1 MKRRFLLPA
10 LATLLAAAACGPP
23 AHTDPAKV
31 IHAQV
36 GAPFTIS
43 LPSNHSTGY
52 DWYQVDSAAAA
63 PLELVDSE
71 FRISR
76 ANRRTDGGGGDQRWT
91 FRPSRA
97 GQAVVTLVHVPPS
110 QPMDD
115 STGARFH
122 PTAVGDTTRF
132 RVIIE

>member
-1 MKRRFLLPA
+1 MHRRFILPA
-10 LATLLAAAACGPP
+10 LGALLSMAACGPR

-31 IHAQV
+31 IHARV

-43 LPSNHSTGY
+43 VRSNQSTGY
-52 DWYQVDSAAAA
+52 EWDQVDSAAAA

-71 FRISR
+71 YRISR
-76 ANRRTDGGGGDQRWT
+76 ASRRALGGGGDQTWT

-110 QPMDD
+110 VAMDD

-122 PTAVGDTTRF
+122 PTAVGDTARF
-132 RVIIE
+132 RVVIE